1 MPTTDTDSDPAH
13 HSARIDAADI
23 DTGNIDT
30 GDNDR
35 KPAGSTAT
43 WVMTLFGTA
52 VGAGIL
58 FLPLDAGKYGFIP
71 LAFATVF
78 ILPLVYFSHR
88 TYARIVS
95 GAPKKD
101 LSLIHI

>member
-1 MPTTDTDSDPAH
+1 MPTTDTDSDTAH

-43 WVMTLFGTA
+43 WVMTLFGT
-52 VGAGIL
+52 GRRRHP
-58 FLPLDAGKYGFIP
+58 LPSP
-71 LAFATVF
+71 
-78 ILPLVYFSHR
+78 R
-88 TYARIVS
+88 RR
-95 GAPKKD
+95 
-101 LSLIHI
+101 

>member
-52 VGAGIL
+52 VGAGTVSYTHL
-58 FLPLDAGKYGFIP
+58 TLPTK
-71 LAFATVF
+71 
-78 ILPLVYFSHR
+78 
-88 TYARIVS
+88 RIV
-95 GAPKKD
+95 
-101 LSLIHI
+101 